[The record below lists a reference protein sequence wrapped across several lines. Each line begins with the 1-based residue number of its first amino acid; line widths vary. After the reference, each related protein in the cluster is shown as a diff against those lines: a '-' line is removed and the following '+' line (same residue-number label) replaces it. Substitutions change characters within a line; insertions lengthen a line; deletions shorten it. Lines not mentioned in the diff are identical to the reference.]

1 MTNSKMNIGAKISL
15 DGEKE
20 YRQAIGNVG
29 KSMAVLKSEL
39 KAVSS
44 EYQGNANS
52 LDALKSKNDIL
63 SKQQTEQEKK
73 LKLLRGALEDA
84 TKEYGENSKKAQD
97 WQIKLNNAY
106 AELKKI
112 NRELDENEKYMKE
125 AEKST
130 DKTAKSIDEFGK
142 EVKDAKNE
150 TIGFGDVLKANL
162 TSEAIVQG
170 IKGMVNGLRD
180 IITETEEYRQDLS
193 KLETN
198 TKLAGAAFD
207 DVKDKL
213 RDLDAITKETD
224 SNVEALSNLL
234 QTGFKGNDLAD
245 VVNALSGAVIK
256 FPDTLKIESLS
267 DALQETLATG
277 KATGQFG
284 ELLERLG
291 YNLEEFNKDLSTVTT
306 QAERQQYAL
315 SVLASTGLSKVND
328 EYRKSNKELI
338 EYSNA
343 QFKMREVMSDIAVAA
358 TPLLSKAMSTLADN
372 GEELANDVLPPII
385 SGFTWMVENSD
396 LIVSGLKGIGAA
408 FITKKMA
415 DGITYATKAYK
426 TLTTA
431 TEAATTA
438 QTAFNTASKANA
450 IGAIVSVVIG
460 LGTALYSY
468 AKSSS
473 DASEETRK
481 LTDET
486 EQLLESSR
494 KLNEEIRQGIE
505 NRKESEQKIISE
517 SEATKRLAE
526 TLFDL
531 SEKENKSAGD
541 KAQLLAITEELN
553 KAMPSLNLSI
563 DAQTGAINRQEAEVL
578 KLIEAELQL
587 QRTKLAG
594 ANLAQI
600 ELDRLEAEK
609 ELARLEEDRT
619 KKLEEQT
626 KAIEKNSEAAKNAS
640 YNEWG
645 WNFDS
650 LSSEK
655 SLREI
660 NSVVEELDEQIDISR
675 TKINELNKQYQLN
688 LDYIGEYGSKVV
700 ADSAN
705 TVSETAKVSINDY
718 VKYVEK
724 AYKESTN
731 TLEERLKRE
740 QKALSKAQKAQ
751 TQAVQDASD
760 QELKTLEKAHEKKLE
775 LINDEYMEKMK
786 VVDEKRYK
794 ELKVIQ
800 DEIDKINNQT
810 EAENRAIQLREE
822 AEERIALQTKI
833 ATAETTEDRLKAQE
847 ELAEFE
853 KKISREKLISER
865 SLQVDILKE
874 RQDTVNE
881 TYDAE
886 IKSLENQKKAVEDQ
900 EKEKYQVAKEKAQER
915 LQVKLEELAEIQE
928 VEREKLTKSQE
939 EYRQYLVEQ
948 KELAIE
954 NAKKITQDELNE
966 QKLRNALMYN
976 EEEEQRKKI
985 KELYQTY
992 GPNLN
997 PATNFYIPTDRQ
1009 NQNTSTNI
1017 DTSAIEYAVKAGVSA
1032 ALRNVT
1038 FTAKINNKS
1047 FFELISESINNM
1059 IR

>member
-1 MTNSKMNIGAKISL
+1 MTNSKFNIGAKIAL

-20 YRQAIGNVG
+20 YKQAVSNVN
-29 KSMAVLKSEL
+29 KSMSVLRSEL
-39 KAVSS
+39 KAVSA

-52 LDALKSKNDIL
+52 IDALKSKNDIL
-63 SKQQTEQEKK
+63 SKQQSEQEKK
-73 LKLLRGALEDA
+73 LKLLRDALNSA
-84 TKEYGENSKKAQD
+84 NKEYGEGSKQAQD
-97 WQIKLNNAY
+97 WQIKINNAY

-142 EVKDAKNE
+142 EVKEAKNE
-150 TIGFGDVLKANL
+150 TLGFGDVLKANL

-170 IKGMVNGLRD
+170 IKGIVNGLRD

-198 TKLAGAAFD
+198 TKLAGAAFG

-315 SVLASTGLSKVND
+315 SVLASTGLSKVNE

-372 GEELANDVLPPII
+372 AEELANDILPPII
-385 SGFTWMVENSD
+385 SGFTWMVENSE
-396 LIVSGLKGIGAA
+396 LIVAGLKGIGAA

-431 TEAATTA
+431 TESATAA

-450 IGAIVSVVIG
+450 IGAIVSVIIG
-460 LGTALYSY
+460 LGAALYSY
-468 AKSSS
+468 AKNAKEAA
-473 DASEETRK
+473 DATSEITNEIRRGIDTRK
-481 LTDET
+481 ENTK
-486 EQLLESSR
+486 S
-494 KLNEEIRQGIE
+494 IE
-505 NRKESEQKIISE
+505 NEIGSVKTLTNSLYE
-517 SEATKRLAE
+517 LA
-526 TLFDL
+526 D
-531 SEKENKSAGD
+531 KENKSNEE
-541 KAQLLAITEELN
+541 KAKMSALIEQLNNE
-553 KAMPSLNLSI
+553 MPNLNLSI
-563 DAQTGAINRQEAEVL
+563 DKQTGLLNKQKVEVEELTEALL
-578 KLIEAELQL
+578 KQ
-587 QRTKLAG
+587 TKVQAAKNSLETIG
-594 ANLAQI
+594 SDLYSEEKNLK
-600 ELDRLEAEK
+600 DLEAERLEILKEIEDTRNNTSSITNSMQVSNYAK
-609 ELARLEEDRT
+609 ELIKIED
-619 KKLEEQT
+619 KLSDHDLKIT
-626 KAIEKNSEAAKNAS
+626 AS
-640 YNEWG
+640 KQNIVDLGDEWNET
-645 WNFDS
+645 
-650 LSSEK
+650 LK
-655 SLREI
+655 
-660 NSVVEELDEQIDISR
+660 
-675 TKINELNKQYQLN
+675 
-688 LDYIGEYGSKVV
+688 YIG
-700 ADSAN
+700 DNSAFDE
-705 TVSETAKVSINDY
+705 SARIIDESPISIDKY

-724 AYKESTN
+724 AYKESTDA
-731 TLEERLKRE
+731 LEERLKRE

-760 QELKTLEKAHEKKLE
+760 QELKTLEKAHEKKLS

-794 ELKVIQ
+794 ELKAIQ
-800 DEIDKINNQT
+800 DEIDGINNQT

-833 ATAETTEDRLKAQE
+833 ATAETTEDRVKAQE
-847 ELAEFE
+847 DLAEFE
-853 KKISREKLISER
+853 EKISREKLLSER

-886 IKSLENQKKAVEDQ
+886 IKSLENQKKAAEDQ

-928 VEREKLTKSQE
+928 VERDKLTKSQE
-939 EYRQYLVEQ
+939 EYRQYLVDQ
-948 KELAIE
+948 KELAVE
-954 NAKKITQDELNE
+954 NAKKITKDELNE

-992 GPNLN
+992 GPDLN
-997 PATNFYIPTDRQ
+997 PATKFYIPTNIQ
-1009 NQNTSTNI
+1009 NQSSSTSF
-1017 DTSAIEYAVKAGVSA
+1017 DSSAIEHAVKAGVSA
-1032 ALRNVT
+1032 AMRNVT
-1038 FTAKINNKS
+1038 FTAKVNNKS
-1047 FFELISESINNM
+1047 FIELVSESIENM